1 MKVVFFSALAVASVA
16 MIARAQYTPG
26 SGAPTP
32 SAPPPVAVPAQ
43 PGMPTYSWQT
53 PAAPAPAV
61 QPVQPMQPVQQTGG
75 LQPVQQTGGL
85 QPVQS
90 DVVRIVA
97 PTAPANV
104 PQFSDQQMADLT
116 ASIALYPDPILS
128 EMFPATTYVE
138 QLAYA
143 DRWLTQ
149 HPGADEASI
158 ANLPLDGSV
167 KAMMHYPTVLTMMA
181 DHLDWTQTLGAAF
194 VYQPQ
199 DLMESVQRWRHTAV
213 TYGTL
218 VSTPQQD
225 VLQQGN
231 TIMIV
236 PPARQQVVFVPVYDP
251 AVVYVRPVRP
261 IRDAI
266 TFTSVGFSLAFVNN
280 DLDWHNHQIHV
291 PVHHDDPHAVIVEH
305 GPKVVFTHDDFK
317 PVIPTKVITPQPDHK
332 VVTIPPGQGRGRGPG
347 GADGNPAT
355 PW

>member
-1 MKVVFFSALAVASVA
+1 MKVNVLPALAVASVA
-16 MIARAQYTPG
+16 LIARAQYTPG
-26 SGAPTP
+26 TGVPTP
-32 SAPPPVAVPAQ
+32 PPPVVAPTAPAQ
-43 PGMPTYSWQT
+43 PGVPTYSWQT
-53 PAAPAPAV
+53 PATPAQPA
-61 QPVQPMQPVQQTGG
+61 QPAQQAGG
-75 LQPVQQTGGL
+75 LQPM
-85 QPVQS
+85 QS

-97 PTAPANV
+97 PTPPANM
-104 PQFSDQQMADLT
+104 PQFSAQQMADLT

-128 EMFPATTYVE
+128 EMFPASTYVE

-158 ANLPLDGSV
+158 ASLPLDATV

-181 DHLDWTQTLGAAF
+181 DHLDWTQTMGAAF
-194 VYQPQ
+194 VYQPS
-199 DLMESVQRWRHTAV
+199 DLMESVQQWRHTAV
-213 TYGTL
+213 AYGTL
-218 VSTPQQD
+218 ASTPQQD

-236 PPARQQVVFVPVYDP
+236 PPANQQVVYVPVYDP

-261 IRDAI
+261 IHNAI
-266 TFTSVGFSLAFVNN
+266 TFTGVGFSLAFVSN
-280 DLDWHNHQIHV
+280 DVDWHDHLIHV

-305 GPKVVFTHDDFK
+305 EPKVVFKHDDFK
-317 PVIPTKVITPQPDHK
+317 PVVPAKIVTPQPDHK
-332 VVTIPPGQGRGRGPG
+332 IVTIPPGRGRG